1 MKCDFRKRLAKKICR
16 TEPEGVRI
24 GELPASYTIEAALLL
39 PVFLFAI
46 MKGLL
51 LGIECYEDVRAAAES
66 SALLETI
73 EPTDWIWKMQWVEK
87 GVDLIYEHTI
97 PEKSEK

>member
-1 MKCDFRKRLAKKICR
+1 
-16 TEPEGVRI
+16 
-24 GELPASYTIEAALLL
+24 
-39 PVFLFAI
+39 

-73 EPTDWIWKMQWVEK
+73 EPTDWIWKMQLVEK
-87 GVDLIYEHTI
+87 GVDLIYEHSV

>member
-1 MKCDFRKRLAKKICR
+1 MKCRCRKCLAKIVCQTGSDR
-16 TEPEGVRI
+16 VWQQ
-24 GELPASYTIEAALLL
+24 ELPASYTIEAALLL

-51 LGIECYEDVRAAAES
+51 LGIDCYEDVRAAAES

-73 EPTDWIWKMQWVEK
+73 EPTDWIWKMQLVEK
-87 GVDLIYEHTI
+87 GVDLIYEHSV